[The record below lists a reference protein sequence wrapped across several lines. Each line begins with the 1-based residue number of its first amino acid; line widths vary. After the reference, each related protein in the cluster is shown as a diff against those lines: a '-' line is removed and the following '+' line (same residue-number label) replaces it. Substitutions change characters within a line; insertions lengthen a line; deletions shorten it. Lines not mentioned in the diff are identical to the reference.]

1 MNRIQNIFEHLF
13 KHYGPQSWWPADGPF
28 ECVVGAI
35 LTQNTA
41 WKNAELA
48 IKNLKSHMVL
58 NEKNLSD
65 LPTEELVQLIKPS
78 GYYNQKA
85 FRLKSIVN
93 FINQEFD
100 CKTENMALADKDE
113 LRNKLLSINGLG
125 PETVDTILLYALN
138 KPVFVVDKYTY
149 RIFHRHGLAPI
160 DCSYDEV
167 QEMFM
172 NSLEEDPA
180 VFNEYHALIVRVG
193 KDHCGKRANCDECPL
208 VKDPHDF
215 SDEII

>member
-1 MNRIQNIFEHLF
+1 MNRIQNIFEYLF
-13 KHYGPQSWWPADGPF
+13 KHYGPQSWWPADDPF

-41 WKNAELA
+41 WKNAEFA
-48 IKNLKSHMVL
+48 IRNLKSHMVL

-65 LPTEELVQLIKPS
+65 MPTEELVQLIKPS

-100 CKTENMALADKDE
+100 GKTENMALADKDE
-113 LRNKLLSINGLG
+113 LRSKLLSINGLG

-149 RIFHRHGLAPI
+149 RIFHRHGLLPM
-160 DCSYDEV
+160 DCSYEEM

-172 NSLEEDPA
+172 DSLEEDPA
-180 VFNEYHALIVRVG
+180 VFNEYHALIVKVG
-193 KDHCGKRANCDECPL
+193 KEHCGKRASCDKCPL
-208 VKDPHDF
+208 AEDPHEF